1 MGQVNIRDLA
11 ERLQIGPLP
20 ERWSTLSE
28 QTEADAAWF
37 LPEQLQKFQEETDLF
52 PTRLRDVLVGAEAVW
67 ANVPL
72 RQYCVIL
79 SRAMDDRDAFMQELG
94 QIQLPKAKEG
104 ESPLAYDYMG
114 LFALLPQS
122 VRTMEQLRQ
131 RGVPEE
137 IILATFRAL
146 EGTLAATEARLGR
159 PMFND
164 SYFGWTQHFLN
175 GVILRIGRLEFHR
188 IPSLYGAE
196 FAVFRSDAGEYRL
209 LAVCGT
215 YDANGRCKKD
225 DAAPEISD
233 ITVSYTETETYF
245 EGNAMTAQGTVCR
258 ETVRLSKAS
267 WKKVCDPSSPAL
279 TVHIPIGPG
288 LTPENVHA
296 SYAKALEVMESCY
309 PEFSF
314 PVLHCGSWLMDTQL
328 ADMLPAESNMVKF
341 QSDYLHGNTI
351 HVDSGVFSF
360 LFTHPYSRN
369 DLPGLPERTTLER
382 KMKQHLLSG
391 QHSYDQVGIIPV
403 ELLKTKILK

>member
-1 MGQVNIRDLA
+1 MRQVDICDIA
-11 ERLQIGPLP
+11 ERLQVPPLP
-20 ERWSTLSE
+20 ERWKAFAE
-28 QTEADAAWF
+28 QTEADAVWF
-37 LPEQLQKFQEETDLF
+37 LPEQLQKFQDETDLF

-67 ANVPL
+67 ANEPL

-79 SRAMDDRDAFMQELG
+79 SRAMDDREAFMEELA
-94 QIQLPKAKEG
+94 QIRLPQAKEG
-104 ESPLAYDYMG
+104 ESTLAYDYMG
-114 LFALLPQS
+114 LFALLPQA
-122 VRTMEQLRQ
+122 VKTMAQLRQ

-164 SYFGWTQHFLN
+164 AYFGWTQHFLN
-175 GVILRIGRLEFHR
+175 GVILRIGRFEFHR
-188 IPSLYGAE
+188 IPNMYGAD

-209 LAVCGT
+209 LAVRGT
-215 YDANGRCKKD
+215 YDQNGRCKKG
-225 DAAPEISD
+225 DAAPDPAD
-233 ITVSYTETETYF
+233 ITVSYAETETYF
-245 EGNAMTAQGTVCR
+245 EGNAITEKGMICR
-258 ETVRLSKAS
+258 ETVRLPKPF
-267 WKKVCDPSSPAL
+267 WKKICDPGSPAL

-288 LTPENVHA
+288 MTPENVHA

-328 ADMLPAESNMVKF
+328 ADMLPAESNMVRF
-341 QSDYLHGNTI
+341 QSDYLHGNTV

-391 QHSYDQVGIIPV
+391 QHCYDQVGVIPV
-403 ELLKTKILK
+403 ELLKEKILK